1 MKDRINHIMQVKG
14 LSPKSF
20 AEAIGISQASLSHI
34 LSGRNNATLPIVQKI
49 LKRFP
54 DVTFDWLVEG
64 TGEYAAASGNLLNA
78 DTYNNGAN
86 SSTPD
91 GDNTPYCN
99 NSVND
104 SVQNGVSQSLFE
116 AAPEAQISNGA
127 YQQSGS
133 SSLINDAKSA
143 QQTNAYSP
151 QFSDVFA
158 GGQKPMAGVHQQ
170 ESKKQKIYNN
180 YSAASQH
187 NQQGDSTKKNGTEP
201 LNVQNINPK
210 QFLRQITEIRVFF
223 DDGTYQ
229 ILYPGNH

>member
-20 AEAIGISQASLSHI
+20 ADAIGISQASLSHI

-104 SVQNGVSQSLFE
+104 EEQSDMLYTPSA
-116 AAPEAQISNGA
+116 AAPKAQGFDANL
-127 YQQSGS
+127 QQAAS
-133 SSLINDAKSA
+133 SPVLANSKSV
-143 QQTNAYSP
+143 QQTNACGSLFNDQPY
-151 QFSDVFA
+151 
-158 GGQKPMAGVHQQ
+158 GNQKSGISEQQ
-170 ESKKQKIYNN
+170 HDIKKQKIYNN